1 MPQLSS
7 HTDPP
12 RAARHLRLVVGLAA
26 WLFVLAW
33 LVGLAWSDRF
43 LLTQFCSWIP
53 TIMLVPVA
61 LAAAWVAGTRWSTL
75 SWCIVALGLIG
86 WWCFVE
92 QPWRPGSGSNDGLSV
107 LQWTMSHDKSDRV
120 KHANYIVRE
129 NADITILTHGYGV
142 RGTDEIRDWLGPGVH
157 PYKLGF
163 FTVLTRLPV
172 RQLRPIAASRDIHAR
187 VIEIDTTE
195 QLGRP
200 LHIVAVDLP
209 STLSRSRW
217 DVARTLRTW
226 LEERGAGPIDL
237 ALGDFN
243 MRRGSVALASIF
255 PELDHAWD
263 RAGHG
268 WGPSWS
274 RSLPLYRIDHVL
286 VADWLDVLDCT
297 TADPGIGRHRTQR
310 VVLSGPRAAGGVEE

>member
-1 MPQLSS
+1 MA
-7 HTDPP
+7 P
-12 RAARHLRLVVGLAA
+12 RLRLVVGLAA
-26 WLFVLAW
+26 GLFLLAW
-33 LVGLAWSDRF
+33 LIGVAWSDRF

-53 TIMLVPVA
+53 AIALAPVA
-61 LAAAWVAGTRWSTL
+61 LLAALAARARWSTL
-75 SWCIVALGLIG
+75 AWCLVALCVTG
-86 WWCFVE
+86 WWFLVE

-107 LQWTMSHDKSDRV
+107 LQWTMSHDKSERV
-120 KHANYIVRE
+120 KHAMYIIQE
-129 NADITILTHGYGV
+129 DADITILTHGYGV
-142 RGTDEIRDWLGPGVH
+142 RGTKEIRDWLGPDVH

-172 RQLRPIAASRDIHAR
+172 RQLRPIAASDDIHAR

-200 LHIVAVDLP
+200 LHIAAVDLP
-209 STLSRSRW
+209 SSLNRSRW
-217 DVARTLRTW
+217 NVARTLRTW
-226 LEERGAGPIDL
+226 LEDRGAGPIDL

-243 MRRGSVALASIF
+243 MRRGSAALASIF

-268 WGPSWS
+268 GGPSWS
-274 RSLPLYRIDHVL
+274 RSFPIFRIDHVL
-286 VADWLDVLDCT
+286 VADWLEVLDCT

-310 VVLSGPRAAGGVEE
+310 VVLSGPRAAGED